1 LKFYCFSDIIIT
13 FASDYH
19 GVLKDSAEMIPI
31 EPDAGNAVAGIFDSA
46 LFFLLRLSSGS
57 SPCLITYYLII
68 AFGR

>member
-46 LFFLLRLSSGS
+46 LFFS
-57 SPCLITYYLII
+57 
-68 AFGR
+68 